1 MGPRHAV
8 AGNNT
13 GNGDAFTSS
22 DVGRF
27 CWRSANDEWSNS
39 FDLEI
44 PAITPPLQTA
54 PGQMYKLVGVT
65 GGGKLAEIRIVY
77 GDGSNDDADDDDDD
91 RRQYDDDDDDDAL
104 SGVLGRRLYEVE
116 LTTLLREPP
125 NNWPREQMDAIKR
138 NLGTILSSSVNRHW
152 GDTIEAGKR
161 NGRTQLLSTGDLI
174 IASLDEYTGCF
185 VAEYV
190 PGINGPTHESRCSQR
205 DELQSALESTAQ
217 SLRATR
223 LQFVHSGSSVSLAQ
237 VTTTTPPSTSRA
249 VPMVTETAVAPEADD
264 SEDPK
269 SLETNAGG
277 SMTTSVLIAA
287 IVVIVLVVG
296 FVIVRSNQNDKRAE
310 EIRLANIQKAKE
322 IKAAKKGQKGKTK
335 KKATTK
341 AAAENADRP
350 HKSLQNKPVRSSV
363 RNPTLPRPEKKKK
376 GVRFN
381 AKMTETLGNTSI
393 FGNEGSYIQSKV
405 MPNVP
410 RVGNSGSEKP
420 FKIVTL
426 LGTAINGYDP
436 IEDLGETSF

>member
-1 MGPRHAV
+1 
-8 AGNNT
+8 
-13 GNGDAFTSS
+13 
-22 DVGRF
+22 
-27 CWRSANDEWSNS
+27 
-39 FDLEI
+39 
-44 PAITPPLQTA
+44 
-54 PGQMYKLVGVT
+54 MYKLVGVT

-310 EIRLANIQKAKE
+310 EIRLSNIQKAKE